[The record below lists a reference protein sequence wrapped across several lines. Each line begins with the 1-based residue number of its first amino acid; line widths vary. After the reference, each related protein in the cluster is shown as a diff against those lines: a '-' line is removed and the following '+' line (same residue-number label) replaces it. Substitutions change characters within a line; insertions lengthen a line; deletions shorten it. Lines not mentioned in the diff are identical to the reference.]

1 LTSQEHELRG
11 AGCAKVYKEK
21 VSGAKTD
28 RAELLKV
35 IRQVFTPEG
44 GRPLSEDD
52 REQDITY
59 ATGAQFPVPVGT
71 NDLPELQPL
80 GAHVAFAV
88 TTDRKLITAN
98 KGQQEN
104 DTFQGFWVCEKCG
117 KAATE
122 PPPAAPHD
130 RPYPIEYSFSQPRPT
145 RHCDGVFQNVF
156 LGHVFATD
164 LLLIRMTIQPPMAI
178 DTNNPVV
185 LRALE
190 DALYS
195 IAEALRLAASRHP
208 QLDLD
213 PSEFGAGFRIVPS
226 AEGDEKLHLDV
237 YLYDTLSG
245 GAGYAEL
252 AGQHLA
258 EILDDVLVLL
268 EDCTAHCDRSCES
281 CLRHYHNQHL
291 RDRLDRFVGAQ
302 LLRHA
307 MSGNIPEEKA
317 ARTQAENLE
326 GLARLLQ
333 LDGFQCTALVNV
345 DDCTVPLLVR
355 RDGESVAIGVQSGLL
370 AAGWNGH
377 SLTQLRSGQARTVLN
392 DYILRRNLPDEHQL
406 VRGMF

>member
-1 LTSQEHELRG
+1 MRSTLQRTRMI
-11 AGCAKVYKEK
+11 VP
-21 VSGAKTD
+21 
-28 RAELLKV
+28 
-35 IRQVFTPEG
+35 QVFTPEG

-59 ATGAQFPVPVGT
+59 ATAAQFPVPVGT
-71 NDLPELQPL
+71 NDLPELQAV
-80 GAHVAFAV
+80 GARLAFAV
-88 TTDRKLITAN
+88 TTDRKLVTAN

-104 DTFQGFWVCEKCG
+104 DSFQGFWVCEKCG

-122 PPPAAPHD
+122 PPPAGPHD
-130 RPYPIEYSFSQPRPT
+130 RPYPIEYSFSQARPT
-145 RHCDGVFQNVF
+145 RHCNGVFQNVF
-156 LGHVFATD
+156 LGHVFTTD
-164 LLLIRMTIQPPMAI
+164 LLLMRLTIEPPMAT

-226 AEGDEKLHLDV
+226 ADGDDKLYLDV

-252 AGQHLA
+252 AGRHLA
-258 EILDDVLVLL
+258 EILDDVLALL
-268 EDCTAHCDRSCES
+268 EHCPAHCDRSYES

-302 LLRHA
+302 LLRYA
-307 MSGNIPEEKA
+307 MSGNIPVETPA
-317 ARTQAENLE
+317 STQAENLE

-333 LDGFQCTALVNV
+333 LDGFQCTSLADV
-345 DDCTVPLLVR
+345 DGHTVPLVVQR
-355 RDGESVAIGVQSGLL
+355 NGESVAVGVQSALL
-370 AAGWNGH
+370 AADWNGH
-377 SLTQLRSGQARTVLN
+377 SLTQLSPGRARRVLS

-406 VRGMF
+406 VRGMFRT